1 MEGLTIDN
9 NNNDNIPKALRKSI
23 ETSEK
28 LQEKFSPILEQ
39 EKKMQQL
46 VEGVNI
52 PKFEVSTQALD
63 AMRNI
68 TDNSAMRIAQDNM
81 NVMKSR
87 ALQMSPKINAAIASA
102 NNNAFKS
109 IGKLAIKSSLHNYQF
124 DIPAIKIL
132 DDLGKNATANL
143 ISGLNTLVNN
153 SAMRE
158 IQSITSRLGKWLQT
172 IDFSP
177 LTSILENIRAAGFD
191 HDYRE
196 VNDVFLKAMF
206 DAKWFPYAG
215 WIASFRIVHE
225 MLEILNSS
233 RASKNRIKRIDR
245 LIFSYYD
252 KDEIDNFKRRWRK
265 MGLPSYM
272 IRILVQA
279 VQAYHRR
286 EYALTVSALS
296 TLWEGIIQE
305 KVNDNSYRVSR
316 KTRENLTKLIEE
328 NEFDKIFA
336 SFCEEFIF
344 YDCRKVEEVKP
355 DSSGIN
361 VMIINTQ
368 AFASSLKEDGRS
380 KEARIIYSKRDEFG
394 SRRPID
400 VIKANR
406 PIIILDEPQKMG
418 GEVTQK
424 ALRNFN
430 PLFSLNY
437 SATHAK
443 HHNLIYVLDA
453 LDAFNKKLVKKI
465 EVKGFEVKNFRGT
478 DSYLYLEQIVLSSK
492 KPPMAKIELE
502 IGYNKSINRESRI
515 LGVGED
521 LYYVSQEM
529 EQYKGYT
536 ISEIDPLRGTVTFTN
551 GEVISTG
558 DIVGDISE
566 KDMRRIQIRET
577 ILSHFEK
584 EEKLFDKGIKCL
596 SLFFIDEVAK
606 YRQYD
611 ENGDEV
617 LGEYGKMFEQEYIN
631 VLNEYVTLL
640 DTPYQRYLKSTCS
653 DVEEVHKGYFSIDKK
668 GHAIDSKVKRGSEFS
683 DDISAYD
690 LILKNKE
697 RLLSFDE
704 PTRFIFSHSALR
716 EGWDNPNVFQICTL
730 KHSDSNTAKRQE
742 VGRGLRLCVN
752 QNGNR
757 MDVESCGETVHD
769 INVLTVIA
777 SESYKTFVTDLQSDI
792 KTVLYDRPTVAT
804 SEYFKGKYIKVD
816 DVPTLIDDET
826 ANAIEF
832 YLIQN
837 GYVDMKRKVTDKYR
851 QEIKSGTVAE
861 LPDEL
866 KPMAEGIH
874 TLIQSV
880 YDDSILQDMFTDG
893 HETKVKD
900 NPLNDNFAKKE
911 FQALWREINHKY
923 AYTVEF
929 DSDELIKKAIAHIDE
944 KLFVS
949 ELQYTTTIGR
959 QKAEMNEYEVER
971 GASFTG
977 EKTRTQTLKHAET
990 SRIKYDLIGKVAEG
1004 TTLTRKT
1011 VSAILQGIRADKLYM
1026 FKNNPEEFITKV
1038 IRLINEQ
1045 KATMIVEHISYDTIE
1060 GEYDSTIFT
1069 AEKNTQSFDKA
1080 FLAKKAIQDYVF
1092 TDGSAEKSIERKF
1105 AEDLDAAAEVCVYAK
1120 LPRTF
1125 QIPTPV
1131 GNYSPD
1137 WAIAFYEGTVKHIF
1151 FVAETKG
1158 TMETLNLRPIEQAK
1172 ISCAKKL
1179 FNEMSNSKV
1188 VYHDVDSY
1196 QSLLNIMNDPSLDKK
1211 VCE

>member
-1 MEGLTIDN
+1 M
-9 NNNDNIPKALRKSI
+9 
-23 ETSEK
+23 
-28 LQEKFSPILEQ
+28 KFNFKIQQYQTDAVDAVVKVFNGQGFHDKINYIRDLGNTEQ
-39 EKKMQQL
+39 NLSSQVSFDENEIMDDTGYKNEL
-46 VEGVNI
+46 VELSDEQLLQNI
-52 PKFEVSTQALD
+52 QNLQSQN
-63 AMRNI
+63 NI
-68 TDNSAMRIAQDNM
+68 
-81 NVMKSR
+81 K
-87 ALQMSPKINAAIASA
+87 LSP
-102 NNNAFKS
+102 
-109 IGKLAIKSSLHNYQF
+109 SLV
-124 DIPAIKIL
+124 K
-132 DDLGKNATANL
+132 DLGRCSLDIEMETGTGKTYVY
-143 ISGLNTLVNN
+143 IKTMFELNKKYGWSKFIVVVP
-153 SAMRE
+153 SIAIRE
-158 IQSITSRLGKWLQT
+158 GVKKSFEITVDHFMEHYGK
-172 IDFSP
+172 
-177 LTSILENIRAAGFD
+177 
-191 HDYRE
+191 
-196 VNDVFLKAMF
+196 KARF
-206 DAKWFPYAG
+206 FIY
-215 WIASFRIVHE
+215 
-225 MLEILNSS
+225 NSS
-233 RASKNRIKRIDR
+233 N
-245 LIFSYYD
+245 LNQL
-252 KDEIDNFKRRWRK
+252 DNF
-265 MGLPSYM
+265 S
-272 IRILVQA
+272 
-279 VQAYHRR
+279 
-286 EYALTVSALS
+286 S
-296 TLWEGIIQE
+296 
-305 KVNDNSYRVSR
+305 
-316 KTRENLTKLIEE
+316 
-328 NEFDKIFA
+328 
-336 SFCEEFIF
+336 
-344 YDCRKVEEVKP
+344 
-355 DSSGIN
+355 SSGIN

-368 AFASSLKEDGRS
+368 AFAASLNEEKNVEGR
-380 KEARIIYSKRDEFG
+380 KGDAAARIIYSRRDEFG

-418 GEVTQK
+418 GAVTQK
-424 ALRNFN
+424 ALKNFN
-430 PLFSLNY
+430 PLFTLNY

-443 HHNLIYVLDA
+443 HHNLVYVLDA

-502 IGYNKSINRESRI
+502 IGYNKSINRETRI
-515 LGVGED
+515 LGVGDD
-521 LYYVSQEM
+521 LYYISQEM

-551 GEVISTG
+551 GEVIKAG
-558 DIVGDISE
+558 DVVGDVSE

-584 EEKLFDKGIKCL
+584 EEKLFNMGIKCL

-617 LGEYGKMFEQEYIN
+617 LGEYGVMFEQEYIS
-631 VLNEYVTLL
+631 VLNEYINLF
-640 DTPYQRYLKSTCS
+640 DTPYQKYLKSTCS
-653 DVEEVHKGYFSIDKK
+653 DVSAVHKGYFSIDKK
-668 GHAIDSKVKRGSEFS
+668 TGHSIDSKLKRGSEFS

-757 MDVESCGETVHD
+757 MDVESCGASVHD
-769 INVLTVIA
+769 INTLTVIA

-804 SEYFKGKYIKVD
+804 SEYFKGKCINVD
-816 DVPTLIDDET
+816 GVSTIIDDDT

-851 QEIKSGTVAE
+851 QDIKSGTVAE

-866 KPMAEGIH
+866 KPMADGIH
-874 TLIQSV
+874 TLIQAV
-880 YDDSILQDMFTDG
+880 YDDSVLKDMFTDG

-900 NPLNDNFAKKE
+900 NPLNENFAKKE
-911 FQALWREINHKY
+911 FQALWKQINHKY
-923 AYTVEF
+923 AYTVKF

-959 QKAEMNEYEVER
+959 QKDEMNEYEVER
-971 GASFTG
+971 GASFAG

-990 SRIKYDLIGKVAEG
+990 SQIKYDLIGKVAEG

-1011 VSAILQGIRADKLYM
+1011 VSAILQGIRMDKIYM

-1060 GEYDSTIFT
+1060 GEYDSNIFT

-1105 AEDLDAAAEVCVYAK
+1105 AEDLDRADEVCVYAK

-1151 FVAETKG
+1151 FIAETKG
-1158 TMETLNLRPIEQAK
+1158 TMESLELRPIEQAK

-1196 QSLLNIMNDPSLDKK
+1196 QSLLNIMNAM
-1211 VCE
+1211 

>member
-1 MEGLTIDN
+1 M
-9 NNNDNIPKALRKSI
+9 KFQF
-23 ETSEK
+23 K
-28 LQEKFSPILEQ
+28 LQQYQTDAVDAVVKVFDGQGFHDKVKFI
-39 EKKMQQL
+39 
-46 VEGVNI
+46 
-52 PKFEVSTQALD
+52 
-63 AMRNI
+63 R
-68 TDNSAMRIAQDNM
+68 
-81 NVMKSR
+81 
-87 ALQMSPKINAAIASA
+87 
-102 NNNAFKS
+102 
-109 IGKLAIKSSLHNYQF
+109 
-124 DIPAIKIL
+124 
-132 DDLGKNATANL
+132 DLGNRKPEDYQMQLSIAGEDDPENDTGYKN
-143 ISGLNTLVNN
+143 
-153 SAMRE
+153 
-158 IQSITSRLGKWLQT
+158 
-172 IDFSP
+172 
-177 LTSILENIRAAGFD
+177 
-191 HDYRE
+191 
-196 VNDVFLKAMF
+196 
-206 DAKWFPYAG
+206 
-215 WIASFRIVHE
+215 
-225 MLEILNSS
+225 
-233 RASKNRIKRIDR
+233 
-245 LIFSYYD
+245 
-252 KDEIDNFKRRWRK
+252 
-265 MGLPSYM
+265 
-272 IRILVQA
+272 
-279 VQAYHRR
+279 
-286 EYALTVSALS
+286 
-296 TLWEGIIQE
+296 
-305 KVNDNSYRVSR
+305 
-316 KTRENLTKLIEE
+316 KLIELSDEQLLHNIQKIQSE
-328 NEFDKIFA
+328 NNIKQAAALNKDLGRVSLDIEMETGTGKTYVYIKTMFELNKRYGWSKFIVVVPSIA
-336 SFCEEFIF
+336 IREGVKKSFEITADHFMEYYGKKARFFIYNSSNLNQLDNF
-344 YDCRKVEEVKP
+344 SQ
-355 DSSGIN
+355 SSGIN

-368 AFASSLKEDGRS
+368 AFATSLNEDKNVEGR
-380 KEARIIYSKRDEFG
+380 KGDAAARIIYSKRDEFG

-418 GEVTQK
+418 GAVTQK
-424 ALRNFN
+424 ALKNFN

-443 HHNLIYVLDA
+443 QHNLIYVLDA
-453 LDAFNKKLVKKI
+453 LDAYNKKLVKKI

-478 DSYLYLEQIVLSSK
+478 DSYLYLEQIVLSAK

-502 IGYNKSINRESRI
+502 IGYNKSINRETRV
-515 LGVGED
+515 LGVGDD

-536 ISEIDPLRGTVTFTN
+536 ISEIDPLRSTVTFTN
-551 GEVISTG
+551 GEVIEAG
-558 DIVGDISE
+558 DVVGDVSE

-584 EEKLFDKGIKCL
+584 EEKLFNMGIKCL

-617 LGEYGKMFEQEYIN
+617 LGEYGQMFEQEYVS
-631 VLNEYVTLL
+631 VLNEYLTLF
-640 DTPYQRYLKSTCS
+640 DTPYQKYLKSTCS
-653 DVEEVHKGYFSIDKK
+653 DVGAVHKGYFSIDKK
-668 GHAIDSKVKRGSEFS
+668 TGHSIDSHLKRGSEFS

-752 QNGNR
+752 QSGNR
-757 MDVESCGETVHD
+757 MDIETCGEAVHD
-769 INVLTVIA
+769 INTLTVIA
-777 SESYKTFVTDLQSDI
+777 SESYKTFVADLQSDI
-792 KTVLYDRPTVAT
+792 KSVLYDRPTVAA
-804 SEYFKGKYIKVD
+804 SEYFKGKYVKVD
-816 DVPTLIDDET
+816 DVPTLIDDNA

-851 QEIKSGTVAE
+851 QDVKSGTLAE
-861 LPDEL
+861 LPEEL
-866 KPMAEGIH
+866 KPMADGIH
-874 TLIQSV
+874 LLIQSV
-880 YDDSILQDMFTDG
+880 YDDSILNDMFANG
-893 HETKVKD
+893 HETKVKE
-900 NPLNDNFAKKE
+900 NPLNENFAKKE

-923 AYTVEF
+923 AYTVDF
-929 DSDELIKKAIAHIDE
+929 DSNELIEKAIAHIDS

-949 ELQYTTTIGR
+949 ALQYTATIGR

-990 SRIKYDLIGKVAEG
+990 SQIKYDLIGKVAEG
-1004 TTLTRKT
+1004 TVLTRKT

-1105 AEDLDAAAEVCVYAK
+1105 AEDLDAAEEVCVYAK

-1125 QIPTPV
+1125 HIPTPV

-1137 WAIAFYEGTVKHIF
+1137 WAIAFYGGTVKHIF

-1158 TMETLNLRPIEQAK
+1158 TMQSFELRPIEQAK

-1179 FNEMSNSKV
+1179 FNEMSTSKV
-1188 VYHDVDSY
+1188 RYEAVDSY
-1196 QSLLNIMNDPSLDKK
+1196 QRLLEVMNTL
-1211 VCE
+1211 

>member
-1 MEGLTIDN
+1 MKFNFKIQQYQTNAVDAVVKVFEGQGFHDKISYIRDKGKVKKEYGIDGEAITLGNQMTFQTSGTQIEYDDIDELSDTGYKNELVELTDEQLLSNIQTLQRQNNIKLSNSLVKDMGRCSLDIEMETGTGKTYVYIKTMFELNKKYGWSKFIVVVPS
-9 NNNDNIPKALRKSI
+9 IAIREGVKKSFEI
-23 ETSEK
+23 TSEHFM
-28 LQEKFSPILEQ
+28 EHYG
-39 EKKMQQL
+39 KKARFF
-46 VEGVNI
+46 V
-52 PKFEVSTQALD
+52 
-63 AMRNI
+63 
-68 TDNSAMRIAQDNM
+68 
-81 NVMKSR
+81 
-87 ALQMSPKINAAIASA
+87 
-102 NNNAFKS
+102 
-109 IGKLAIKSSLHNYQF
+109 Y
-124 DIPAIKIL
+124 
-132 DDLGKNATANL
+132 
-143 ISGLNTLVNN
+143 
-153 SAMRE
+153 
-158 IQSITSRLGKWLQT
+158 
-172 IDFSP
+172 
-177 LTSILENIRAAGFD
+177 
-191 HDYRE
+191 
-196 VNDVFLKAMF
+196 
-206 DAKWFPYAG
+206 
-215 WIASFRIVHE
+215 
-225 MLEILNSS
+225 NSS
-233 RASKNRIKRIDR
+233 N
-245 LIFSYYD
+245 LNQL
-252 KDEIDNFKRRWRK
+252 DNF
-265 MGLPSYM
+265 SS
-272 IRILVQA
+272 
-279 VQAYHRR
+279 
-286 EYALTVSALS
+286 SA
-296 TLWEGIIQE
+296 
-305 KVNDNSYRVSR
+305 
-316 KTRENLTKLIEE
+316 
-328 NEFDKIFA
+328 
-336 SFCEEFIF
+336 
-344 YDCRKVEEVKP
+344 
-355 DSSGIN
+355 GIN

-418 GEVTQK
+418 GDVTQK
-424 ALRNFN
+424 ALKNFN

-443 HHNLIYVLDA
+443 HHNLVYVLDA

-478 DSYLYLEQIVLSSK
+478 DSYLYLEQIVLSPK

-502 IGYNKSINRESRI
+502 IGYNKSINREPRI
-515 LGVGED
+515 LGVGDD

-536 ISEIDPLRGTVTFTN
+536 ISEIDPLNGTVTFTN
-551 GEVISTG
+551 GEVIKGG

-584 EEKLFDKGIKCL
+584 EEKLFNMGIKCL

-611 ENGDEV
+611 ENGEEI
-617 LGEYGKMFEQEYIN
+617 LGEYGQMFEQEYIS
-631 VLNEYVTLL
+631 VLNEKITVL
-640 DTPYQRYLKSTCS
+640 DTPYQRYLKSMCS
-653 DVEEVHKGYFSIDKK
+653 DVSAVHKGYFSIDKK
-668 GHAIDSKVKRGSEFS
+668 GHAIDSKLKRGSEFS

-697 RLLSFDE
+697 RLLSFEE

-757 MDVESCGETVHD
+757 MDLESCGETVHD
-769 INVLTVIA
+769 VNTLTVVA

-792 KTVLYDRPTVAT
+792 KTVLYDRPTTAT
-804 SEYFKGKYIKVD
+804 SEYFKGKYVKVN
-816 DVPTLIDDET
+816 DVPTLIDDEK

-851 QEIKSGTVAE
+851 EEVKAGTVAA
-861 LPDEL
+861 LPEEL
-866 KPMAEGIH
+866 KPMVEGIH

-880 YDDSILQDMFTDG
+880 YDDSVLKDMFTDG

-911 FQALWREINHKY
+911 FQALWKEINHKY
-923 AYTVEF
+923 AYTVEYK
-929 DSDELIKKAIAHIDE
+929 SEELIKKAIAHIDE

-959 QKAEMNEYEVER
+959 QKSEMNEYEVER

-990 SRIKYDLIGKVAEG
+990 SLIKYDLIGKIAEG
-1004 TTLTRKT
+1004 TTLTRRT
-1011 VSAILQGIRADKLYM
+1011 VSAILQGIREDKLYM
-1026 FKNNPEEFITKV
+1026 FRNNPEEFIAKV
-1038 IRLINEQ
+1038 IRLINEE

-1105 AEDLDAAAEVCVYAK
+1105 AEDLDAAEEVCVYAK

-1137 WAIAFYEGTVKHIF
+1137 WAIAFYEGKVKHIF

-1158 TMETLNLRPIEQAK
+1158 TMESLNLRPIEQAK

-1179 FNEMSNSKV
+1179 FNEMSTSNVK
-1188 VYHDVDSY
+1188 YHDVDSY
-1196 QSLLNIMNDPSLDKK
+1196 QSLLNIMNSL
-1211 VCE
+1211 